1 MLLFIIFDL
10 LVKVM
15 INNRSLEG
23 YQTYRSR
30 RISHWD
36 QVAQSLEYWRGWGKH
51 YHQQLAR
58 IYSHNIPANQRVLEI
73 GCGDGS
79 LLAGLSPAKGVG
91 VDFSAEMCRR
101 AKSIH
106 PELEIILGDA
116 HYLPLDGEFDFIIL
130 SDLINDVWDVQVVF
144 NQIGRLAG
152 KNTKIVINSYSKLW
166 EIPLI
171 IGQKLKVAKPN
182 LLQNWLSP
190 QDIIHIFELEDF
202 EAIKI
207 TPEIIFPLNIPLLSG
222 LLNRFI
228 GRIWPFRHLAI
239 TNLIIARSIKHQKSD
254 RDYTVSV
261 VIPARNEEGN
271 IEGLLNRTPELGK
284 GTEIIFVEGHSLDNT
299 YQKIQECLMA
309 HPQRN
314 AKLFQQTGKG
324 KGDAVRL
331 GFEHAEGDILMI
343 LDADLSVPPEDLG
356 LFYHALAAGKGEFI
370 NGVRL
375 IYPMEDQ
382 AMRYLNLLGNK
393 FFSMAFSWLLGQP
406 VKDTLCGTKVL
417 FKDDYLRI
425 AENRTYFGDFD
436 PFGDFD
442 LLFGAAKQNLKII
455 DLPIRYRQR
464 TYGQTNI
471 QRFRHGFLLL
481 RMVLIAAIK
490 LKFV

>member
-1 MLLFIIFDL
+1 MLLFYYFDH
-10 LVKVM
+10 LVKIM
-15 INNRSLEG
+15 ITNRSLEG
-23 YQTYRSR
+23 YQTYQSR

-36 QVAQSLEYWRGWGKH
+36 QVARSLDTWKGWGTH
-51 YHQQLAR
+51 YHRQLAR
-58 IYSHNIPANQRVLEI
+58 IYSHSIPANQRILEI

-79 LLAGLSPAKGVG
+79 LLAALSPAKGVG
-91 VDFSAEMCRR
+91 IDFSAEMCRR
-101 AKSIH
+101 AQKNH

-116 HYLPLDGEFDFIIL
+116 HYLPLKDEFDFIIL
-130 SDLINDVWDVQVVF
+130 SDLINDVWDVQAIF
-144 NQIGRLAG
+144 HQIARLAVKG
-152 KNTKIVINSYSKLW
+152 TKIVINSYSKLW
-166 EIPLI
+166 EIPLYL
-171 IGQKLKVAKPN
+171 GQILKLAKPN
-182 LLQNWLSP
+182 LPQNWLSP

-207 TPEIIFPLNIPLLSG
+207 TPEIIFPINVPFLSG
-222 LLNRFI
+222 LLNRFL
-228 GRIWPFRHLAI
+228 GRVWPFKHLSI
-239 TNLIIARSIKHQKSD
+239 TNLIIARSIKDQKSD
-254 RDYTVSV
+254 SVYSVSV

-271 IEGLLNRTPELGK
+271 IEGLFKRTPELGR
-284 GTEIIFVEGHSLDNT
+284 GTELIFVEGHSLDKT
-299 YQKIQECLMA
+299 YQKIQDCLKTYS
-309 HPQRN
+309 HRN
-314 AKLFQQTGKG
+314 VKLLQQTGKG

-331 GFEHAEGDILMI
+331 GFEQAEGDILMI
-343 LDADLSVPPEDLG
+343 LDADLSVPPEDLS
-356 LFYHALAAGKGEFI
+356 LFYNALAAGKGQFI

-393 FFSMAFSWLLGQP
+393 FFSMTFSWLLGQP

-417 FKDDYLRI
+417 FKNDYRRI

-481 RMVLIAAIK
+481 RMVFIAALK
-490 LKFV
+490 LKFI